1 MNRTIVYSG
10 EIPRASDI
18 LQLQRWIMEAHGWLI
33 AGVLG
38 QNTVF
43 TGLQCV
49 PTNPASMSVI
59 VNPGALFSLQEID
72 TSAYGS
78 LPANTNPLM
87 KSGINTTPTTF
98 TLTAPSTS
106 GYSVNYLIQVQ
117 FQEADGNPTVLPYYN
132 SANPSQPFSG
142 PGNNGQAQN
151 TARLDIAALQ
161 LVTGVAAPTGTQ
173 VTPAVE
179 SGWYGLWVITV
190 NNAQTTITAADISPY
205 SGAPA
210 SGAPFASLAGNPN
223 QQFAASQTIVGTNVP
238 PLSQIQAQFAPIN
251 GSSANSFAV
260 APASSS
266 APQNAPQY
274 GQMFQLLGPSA
285 SGNITLTALRTIIL
299 PGTTS
304 AFTLTIQPGT
314 IIGQECLIIG
324 GSGGTTVQSN
334 VSSGAPAFDFPDSS
348 VGYSFTLSD
357 FGDSMTL
364 VWDGANWHVRTFGQ
378 MVVGTP
384 EAQNQAAPLSYL
396 QANFAAINN
405 VVNSFNG
412 RQGTVSLTS
421 GDVTGALGYAPANL
435 AGSAGQQFNVANASA
450 SSEAVAL
457 GQFLSSRNAGGPVI
471 IQRPDGLIYQ
481 FGTGTVTAS
490 GTGNFSSTINLPE
503 AFPNAGLFAIGNWG
517 GTNPPGGGSAFP
529 FTTPSTT
536 QVTLGIYA
544 PGSGTFT
551 IAYLAVGY

>member
-1 MNRTIVYSG
+1 
-10 EIPRASDI
+10 
-18 LQLQRWIMEAHGWLI
+18 
-33 AGVLG
+33 
-38 QNTVF
+38 
-43 TGLQCV
+43 
-49 PTNPASMSVI
+49 
-59 VNPGALFSLQEID
+59 
-72 TSAYGS
+72 
-78 LPANTNPLM
+78 
-87 KSGINTTPTTF
+87 
-98 TLTAPSTS
+98 
-106 GYSVNYLIQVQ
+106 
-117 FQEADGNPTVLPYYN
+117 
-132 SANPSQPFSG
+132 
-142 PGNNGQAQN
+142 
-151 TARLDIAALQ
+151 
-161 LVTGVAAPTGTQ
+161 
-173 VTPAVE
+173 
-179 SGWYGLWVITV
+179 
-190 NNAQTTITAADISPY
+190 
-205 SGAPA
+205 
-210 SGAPFASLAGNPN
+210 
-223 QQFAASQTIVGTNVP
+223 
-238 PLSQIQAQFAPIN
+238 
-251 GSSANSFAV
+251 
-260 APASSS
+260 
-266 APQNAPQY
+266 
-274 GQMFQLLGPSA
+274 MFQLLAPSA
-285 SGNITLTALRTIIL
+285 SGNITLAALRTIIL

-378 MVVGTP
+378 TVVGNP
-384 EAQNQAAPLSYL
+384 AAQNQAAPLSYL

-490 GTGNFSSTINLPE
+490 GTVSSMS
-503 AFPNAGLFAIGNWG
+503 
-517 GTNPPGGGSAFP
+517 SA
-529 FTTPSTT
+529 SR
-536 QVTLGIYA
+536 
-544 PGSGTFT
+544 
-551 IAYLAVGY
+551 